1 MSKTSK
7 GRAIILFERGGELI
21 EQPTL
26 EAHHSTL
33 IPTQHL
39 KFLGVLRARSQR
51 FQVRL
56 IGSEKL
62 RQHVGIE
69 AIALRAAHPIAIP
82 DPVHRLGVDRIH
94 LHPVIEQKV
103 HDSSRRLFNG
113 RPQLKAIGS
122 LLIEP
127 APDLG
132 QPLDG
137 LCHFQLS
144 DLLALAI
151 ADIHL
156 MQAVSPI
163 HPYVISLHC
172 RLFLRHVILIPIA
185 LNGKVA
191 LYRSS
196 KRGPLSIDPLNPF
209 SYWPG
214 QSLPDPY
221 KKQDRMKVV
230 LNQQALVI
238 GVT

>member
-1 MSKTSK
+1 M
-7 GRAIILFERGGELI
+7 
-21 EQPTL
+21 
-26 EAHHSTL
+26 AHHSAL

-39 KFLGVLRARSQR
+39 KLLGVFRTRSQR

-62 RQHVGIE
+62 RQYIGIE
-69 AIALRAAHPIAIP
+69 GIALRAAHPIAIP
-82 DPVHRLGVDRIH
+82 DPIHRLGIDRIH

-103 HDSSRRLFNG
+103 HDPSRRFLNG
-113 RPQLKAIGS
+113 RLQLKALGS

-127 APDLG
+127 APNLG
-132 QPLDG
+132 QTFDG
-137 LCHFQLS
+137 LWYFQLS
-144 DLLALAI
+144 ELLALVI

-156 MQAVSPI
+156 MQAVAPI
-163 HPYVISLHC
+163 HPYVISLQVL
-172 RLFLRHVILIPIA
+172 LFLRYVIPIPIA

-191 LYRSS
+191 LYRSF
-196 KRGPLSIDPLNPF
+196 KRGLLSIDPLNPF

-214 QSLPDPY
+214 QSLPDPF